1 MPNQT
6 ITEFHT
12 LRQMQGAQRDA
23 LINSLVQRHY
33 GLVHTHAERFY
44 HATRTE
50 STFDYDDIEQAAA
63 VGLFR
68 AIREYDPDSGNAFSS
83 YAVSCIVGSIRH
95 LIRDTN
101 AGGVKIPRQSRE
113 LYAKWQRLWRQYP
126 SFSLEQVA
134 IAELTYR
141 GTGRIAALQRFRQVE
156 QDCSRKSFSDVDKLQ
171 IEGKNTSDR
180 VLEIQKV
187 LAKLPHPIGFVLRNS
202 VEMPL
207 EQIAEYLGVSIETVD
222 DWLLQGRQMLRR
234 FEEELI

>member
-12 LRQMQGAQRDA
+12 LRRLHGARRDA

-44 HATRTE
+44 YATRTE
-50 STFDYDDIEQAAA
+50 NTFDYEDIEQAAA

-113 LYAKWQRLWRQYP
+113 LYSRWQRLWRQHP
-126 SFSLEQVA
+126 SFSLEQIA
-134 IAELTYR
+134 IADLIYC
-141 GTGRIAALQRFRQVE
+141 GMGRIAALQRFRQVE
-156 QDCSRKSFSDVDKLQ
+156 RDCSRKSFSDVDKLQ
-171 IEGKNTSDR
+171 IEGKSTSDR
-180 VLEIQKV
+180 VLEIQRV
-187 LAKLPHPIGFVLRNS
+187 LAKLPHPVGFVLRNS
-202 VEMPL
+202 VEIPL
-207 EQIAEYLGVSIETVD
+207 EQIAEYLGVSVETVAE
-222 DWLLQGRQMLRR
+222 WLLQGRQMLMR